1 MVSLTIEQ
9 EELASFDFDRQLDI
23 VSDAFE
29 ESWKL
34 GKSPSVREYA
44 NLVEPRHQK
53 RLLRELI
60 LIEREC
66 FDFFGD
72 PPLALTASETNRN
85 KAVTVPNGNLGIGSD
100 SCDLPSH
107 FDRFAITKL
116 LGKGSH
122 GVVYEAEDLQ
132 IRRRVAIKI
141 AHKAGGDSSGNR
153 AFACEAANA
162 SRVNHPS
169 IVRVL
174 DVGEFR
180 GTHFM
185 VSELIEG
192 ENLADFA
199 KSQKLNDVDCANIVA
214 DIAAGVDSA
223 HQFGVI
229 HRDIKP
235 SNIMIEFIGT
245 MVSDEIKTAIP
256 FSPDTFHVRIL
267 DFGIAKMVDRT
278 TRRTSHGDIVGTPH
292 YMSPEQASGDS
303 AKVDS
308 RSDIFSL
315 GVVLYELL
323 SGKLPFDGPELTV
336 VTGIRDLK
344 VPSIRSYRDD
354 LPAGLEKIVHKCLE
368 RKPSHRYQ
376 SAAELEEDLRNWIAG
391 KRLSFRRLQ
400 LQRFTVSAVLL
411 ILLAAVGAIG
421 LKTPSE
427 SFVGT
432 KSRGELAAKFISV
445 SPGTNRNERM
455 RHLEDWIETGDPR
468 SLSDWTN
475 HFDVDFATNAL
486 ELDEANR
493 LGLTEVQDH
502 RMRIAEL
509 CLSRGTDCDSSDA
522 KRFAM
527 ELMGPQSGQEAVWLQ
542 LLNRMSD
549 QFVRELESMLRHDW
563 DSRKRRVLFGML
575 KSKWEVSGDTEG
587 LMRLLDA
594 AQTEELSLIVPAVLH
609 AAVLHAAESSDS
621 LFRESLLTELDNAE
635 PSPDAGLGTDE
646 SARWRAK
653 LGLVAYGLADWE
665 RVDRVLSRATDP
677 RSRSYFIYWFKQ
689 CELSIE
695 PVVRRFK
702 ESKDEWLGTAAIE
715 CISSVHNQIVS
726 ESLRSECVELLS
738 DAYQR
743 HPTVGVHNA
752 ARKLLTAWGQ
762 SDLIQSA
769 DSQVEFKQI
778 RIDRNWYLNSSGMQ
792 MNIVRGPVEFWYGM
806 SSNGK
811 RPGKMHLID
820 RSFAIADQLI
830 TEKEYAE
837 FDPAKFP
844 QPSNAKALG
853 TTWLEAVRFCDWMNR
868 KEGSSNVESL
878 VTVDETY
885 QRFTA
890 SETGYRLPS
899 TWEWECSFRAGT
911 RTRFRFGESEPELF
925 AAFQGSIE
933 TREHEWTSTT
943 YQLYENKTDHDLLR
957 MHDLVLVK
965 GGCLSI
971 ANTFLPLGETL
982 LHCYDRKYPFG
993 IRLSVTL
1000 PQSHLK

>member
-1 MVSLTIEQ
+1 MVSLAIEQ
-9 EELASFDFDRQLDI
+9 KELATFDVDRQLDI

-29 ESWKL
+29 DNWKL
-34 GKSPSVREYA
+34 GNSPSVREYA
-44 NLVEPRHQK
+44 KLVEPRHQK

-72 PPLALTASETNRN
+72 PPLASKTESETTGSKASTDTN
-85 KAVTVPNGNLGIGSD
+85 KNFFRDVDA
-100 SCDLPSH
+100 CDLPSH

-116 LGKGSH
+116 LGRGSH

-141 AHKAGGDSSGNR
+141 AHTAGGDSSGNR

-192 ENLADFA
+192 ENLAEFA
-199 KSQKLNDVDCANIVA
+199 KKQKLTDVDCAHIVA
-214 DIAAGVDSA
+214 DIAAGVESA

-229 HRDIKP
+229 HRDLKP

-245 MVSDEIKTAIP
+245 MVFDEPKAAIP

-278 TRRTSHGDIVGTPH
+278 TRRTSDGDIVGTPH

-315 GVVLYELL
+315 GVVLFELL
-323 SGKLPFDGPELTV
+323 TGKPPFDGPELSV

-344 VPSIRSYRDD
+344 APSIRNYRKN
-354 LPAGLEKIVHKCLE
+354 LSLGLESIVHKCLE
-368 RKPSHRYQ
+368 RKPSRRYQ
-376 SAAELEEDLRNWIAG
+376 SAAELEADLRNWIDG
-391 KRLSFRRLQ
+391 KRLSFRRIQ
-400 LQRFTVSAVLL
+400 IQRWTVSAVLL
-411 ILLAAVGAIG
+411 VLLAAVGAMG
-421 LKTPSE
+421 LRAPSE
-427 SFVGT
+427 SILDSETRVD
-432 KSRGELAAKFISV
+432 RAAKLIAV
-445 SPGTNRNERM
+445 PVDANRSERIQ
-455 RHLEDWIETGDPR
+455 HLEDWIDIGDPR

-475 HFDVDFATNAL
+475 HFDDDFATNAA
-486 ELDEANR
+486 ELVETNHV
-493 LGLTEVQDH
+493 GLTEVQNH
-502 RMRIAEL
+502 RIRIAEL

-522 KRFAM
+522 KRFAI
-527 ELMGPQSGQEAVWLQ
+527 ELMSPRSGQETIWLS

-549 QFVRELESMLRHDW
+549 QFVRELESMLGHDW
-563 DSRKRRVLFGML
+563 DSRKRRVLFGLL
-575 KSKWEVSGDTEG
+575 KSKWESSGDTEG
-587 LMRLLDA
+587 LMRLLEA
-594 AQTEELSLIVPAVLH
+594 SQTEELSLIVPAVLH
-609 AAVLHAAESSDS
+609 AGASSDS
-621 LFRESLLTELDNAE
+621 LFRESIMTELDNTE
-635 PSPDAGLGTDE
+635 PSPEAGLGTDE
-646 SARWRAK
+646 SSRWRAK
-653 LGLVAYGLADWE
+653 LGLIAYGLEEWE

-677 RSRSYFIYWFKQ
+677 RPRSYFIYWFRQ
-689 CELSIE
+689 CELSTE
-695 PVVRRFK
+695 PFVRRFS
-702 ESKDEWLGTAAIE
+702 EFHDEWRGTAAID

-726 ESLRSECVELLS
+726 ESLRSECIELLS
-738 DAYQR
+738 SAYQR
-743 HPTVGVHNA
+743 HPTAGVHNA
-752 ARKLLTAWGQ
+752 ARKLLIAWGQ
-762 SDLIQSA
+762 GNLVEEA

-778 RIDRNWYLNSSGMQ
+778 RTDRNWYLNSSGMQ

-806 SSNGK
+806 PANGHQ
-811 RPGKMHLID
+811 PGKIHRID
-820 RSFAIADQLI
+820 HSFAIADQLI
-830 TEKEYAE
+830 SEKSYAE

-844 QPSNAKALG
+844 QPTDAKVRG
-853 TTWLEAVRFCDWMNR
+853 TTWLDAVRYCDWLSR
-868 KEGSSNVESL
+868 KEGLSDEESL
-878 VTVDETY
+878 STVDETF
-885 QRFTA
+885 QRF
-890 SETGYRLPS
+890 SVSDSGYRLPS
-899 TWEWECSFRAGT
+899 AWEWECFFRDGT

-925 AAFQGSIE
+925 ATFQGSIE

-943 YQLYENKTDHDLLR
+943 HMQFENETDHNLLR
-957 MHDLVLVK
+957 THDLILAK
-965 GGCLSI
+965 GGRLSI
-971 ANTFLPLGETL
+971 ANTFLPLGENL
-982 LHCYDRKYPFG
+982 LHCYDRIYPIGF
-993 IRLSVTL
+993 RLCVTL